1 MWHWAMRY
9 FWARA
14 LQKIGAKCHE
24 LLQPKDKS
32 WKSVKIQRQA
42 SSTSGFFFQLCPDHS
57 IAARDKVSVV
67 EFTIY
72 LLSKTED
79 CLFCHLEKYCKTLQT
94 LIAGISQQHCSQPP
108 ISSLILLRVSEA
120 HMGGSSTA
128 TAKLHGSA
136 HWGLTGI
143 LVGKWEN
150 RNSDLMR

>member
-14 LQKIGAKCHE
+14 ARKIGAKCHE
-24 LLQPKDKS
+24 PLQPKDKS

-42 SSTSGFFFQLCPDHS
+42 SSTSGFSFQLCPDHS

-79 CLFCHLEKYCKTLQT
+79 HLFCHLEKYCKTLQP
-94 LIAGISQQHCSQPP
+94 LIAGISQQHCRRRPFPGWFCSTSQRCKWETVAQPRP
-108 ISSLILLRVSEA
+108 NST
-120 HMGGSSTA
+120 HGG
-128 TAKLHGSA
+128 LM
-136 HWGLTGI
+136 GI

-150 RNSDLMR
+150 WNSDLTR